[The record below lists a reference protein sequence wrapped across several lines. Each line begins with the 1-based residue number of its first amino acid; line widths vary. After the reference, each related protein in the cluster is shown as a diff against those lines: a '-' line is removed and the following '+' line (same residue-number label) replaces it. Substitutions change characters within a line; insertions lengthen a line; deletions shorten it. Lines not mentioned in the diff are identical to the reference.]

1 MSQVKFEVKFMKLKK
16 EVEVEKV
23 EIELDENVSNTI
35 REYVESLSKIEKVV
49 VKNVYSLE
57 EYALLSNLYVGLELP
72 ELRNFVNR
80 IEYVGN
86 LALSFNIKNG
96 DNVRLVGEV
105 EGYPLY
111 VHYSNKGYVKF
122 LFSKRKD
129 FTVIVKKFK
138 NFVLILILHFPFPP
152 Y

>member
-1 MSQVKFEVKFMKLKK
+1 MSQVKFEVKLLNLKK
-16 EVEVEKV
+16 EIEIEKV
-23 EIELDENVSNTI
+23 EIELDANVSNAVK
-35 REYVESLSKIEKVV
+35 EYVESLSKIEKVV
-49 VKNVYSLE
+49 VKNVYSPE
-57 EYALLSNLYVGLELP
+57 EYNLFSSLYVGLELP

-105 EGYPLY
+105 TGFPLY
-111 VHYSNKGYVKF
+111 VHYSNKGFIKF